1 MTSPLA
7 LARRQGRRLLD
18 ITDEALTPFTE
29 QLINVGAEVFAPLAP
44 RSGRFTAGA
53 LLRLLKQVD
62 QLVAGVAE
70 LHGDLAARHSIG
82 ANRTRNPHRRHHPY
96 LGPRVW
102 DWVSRRSA
110 SFDMVPSE
118 PPLPIADI
126 RSGGRH
132 ACPTRIHEIDGSSAS
147 AMPSHR
153 QHPADLPEK
162 LRDRGDQA
170 DQQGGGICVAMLVRV
185 CRSIADRRAGG

>member
-62 QLVAGVAE
+62 QLVGGVAE
-70 LHGDLAARHSIG
+70 LHDDLAARNSIG

-96 LGPRVW
+96 LGPRV
-102 DWVSRRSA
+102 
-110 SFDMVPSE
+110 
-118 PPLPIADI
+118 
-126 RSGGRH
+126 
-132 ACPTRIHEIDGSSAS
+132 
-147 AMPSHR
+147 
-153 QHPADLPEK
+153 
-162 LRDRGDQA
+162 RD
-170 DQQGGGICVAMLVRV
+170 
-185 CRSIADRRAGG
+185 